1 MPVQAGE
8 KYGKLTT
15 KYVVGRTKNRVKIW
29 HCDCNCGG
37 EIDVPSTS
45 LSSGNT
51 KSCGCLLAE
60 SLKAAG
66 ERIRER
72 NKYDLSGEYGIGW
85 ACNTNREFYFDLE
98 DYDIIKNY
106 HWAEKSDKGYIVTK
120 VWNNNK
126 PSSVFMHR
134 LIMKENGFDI
144 SNSDI
149 DHINH
154 KTYDNQKSNLRVCN
168 HYQNIVAT
176 KTYSN
181 NTSGRKGV
189 SWDKSR
195 NKWTVS
201 ITVNKKTHY
210 IGRYDNFEDAVK
222 AREEAEKIYHK
233 EYHYDD
239 TKLMNVGD
247 KDNE

>member
-154 KTYDNQKSNLRVCN
+154 KTYDNHKSNLRVCN